1 MPLTPPV
8 VADLTYAT
16 VEPMLRE
23 RIPLIAPEWTD
34 HNASD
39 PGIAMIQL
47 FAHLSEQ
54 LGYRL
59 NRVPEK
65 TYIEFLRLVGV
76 TLAPARAAETC
87 IAFTLAKPAE
97 AQAVLVP
104 VGSRIN
110 GKGPGGAAP
119 VFETDRDLD
128 VLPAQLATL
137 VTARG
142 DLLDINDPGDVG
154 PSATN
159 ADPVAYV
166 DERFSLVWDGKKP
179 KLKELPLQPLGIFL
193 KPEEATHRTLFI
205 GLAFNQIRSAGFL
218 GARASLHLQLEG
230 DEEAEPDSQV
240 QSGGTPISLAN
251 VFSEGPPLVS
261 YDYFRPPATGEAAG
275 SWQPL
280 TVLSDQT
287 EGWTRSGTV
296 RFDVPERFGPVPAGA
311 WVDVETDMAHP
322 LVDQLKTPVAGTP
335 AEVPVSGWISV
346 TFAVPPKVRV
356 RSLSFNTMT
365 ATNLQT
371 VAGERLGRGTGLSA
385 QVMTLANANLDRD
398 SLRLVSR
405 DPNRSPDRV
414 IWRQVQDF
422 DDVGPNDPV
431 FVLDA
436 EAGMVIYGDGYAGR
450 PPFATELMVAER
462 YRHGGGP
469 EGNVDTGAVAQPNA
483 LPAALDGAFNVTPA
497 RGGHPAE
504 TIEEAKRRAPG
515 AFRRRGRAV
524 TAEDFREATIEAP
537 GVDLARA
544 EVIARHLPYP
554 IGHKVGGLDA
564 HGVDFKTETP
574 GALTVIAVPDRPGA
588 YPMPTEGE
596 LSAVARHLD
605 TLRLIT
611 TELHVSGPQYVRLF
625 DMTVAVLAMPGYSET
640 VLREAI
646 MNRLRQRFHV
656 LTGGPDGTGY
666 PFGARLHHADL
677 VAELMLVPGVARVEG
692 LDGYLDGK
700 TPDGAARQFWWRVER
715 RAKVRIT
722 NCPRPGV
729 ETDVDRV
736 MLMPD
741 ECVFVDPDG
750 LLVTVVGSP

>member
-1 MPLTPPV
+1 MPLTPPI

-23 RIPLIAPEWTD
+23 RIPLVAPEWTD

-65 TYIEFLRLVGV
+65 TYVEFLRLVGI
-76 TLAPARAAETC
+76 TLAPARAAQTRV
-87 IAFTLAKPAE
+87 AFTLAKSAE
-97 AQAVLVP
+97 AQGVLVP
-104 VGSRIN
+104 AGSRIS

-128 VLPAQLATL
+128 ILPAQLAAL
-137 VTARG
+137 VTARN
-142 DLLDINDPGDVG
+142 DLLDINGPGDTG
-154 PSATN
+154 PTATN
-159 ADPVAYV
+159 SDPVAYV

-179 KLKELPLQPLGIFL
+179 KLKDMPLQPVGLFL
-193 KPEEATHRTLFI
+193 KPEEATHRALYL

-218 GARASLHLQLEG
+218 GARATLHLQLEG

-240 QSGGTPISLAN
+240 QSGGEVLTVAN
-251 VFSEGPPLVS
+251 MLSEGPMLVS
-261 YDYFRPPATGEAAG
+261 YDYYRAPSIGEAAG

-287 EGWTRSGTV
+287 DGWTRSGAV
-296 RFDVPERFGPVPAGA
+296 RFDVPERIGPVPATEWA
-311 WVDVETDMAHP
+311 DVETGMPHP

-335 AEVPVSGWISV
+335 SDVPVSGWIRVS
-346 TFAVPPKVRV
+346 FALPPKVRV
-356 RSLSFNTMT
+356 RSLGFNTMT

-371 VAGERLGRGTGLSA
+371 VVGERLGRGTGLSA
-385 QVMTLANANLDRD
+385 QTMALANPNLDRD

-405 DPNRSPDRV
+405 DTNRAPETV
-414 IWRQVQDF
+414 IWRQVTDF
-422 DDVGPNDPV
+422 DDVGPNDAAYA
-431 FVLDA
+431 LDA
-436 EAGMVIYGDGYAGR
+436 EAGLLIFGDGFAGR
-450 PPFATELMVAER
+450 PPHATEVMVADR

-469 EGNVDTGAVAQPNA
+469 GGNVDTGAVAQPDA

-497 RGGHPAE
+497 RGGHRAE
-504 TIEEAKRRAPG
+504 TVDEAKRRAPG

-524 TAEDFREATIEAP
+524 TAADFREATLEAP

-544 EVIARHLPYP
+544 EVIARHVPYP
-554 IGHKVGGLDA
+554 VGHQVNGLNA
-564 HGVDFKTETP
+564 PGVDVDSEAP
-574 GALTVIAVPDRPGA
+574 GALTVIAVPSRPGA

-596 LSAVARHLD
+596 LAAVALHLD

-611 TELHVSGPQYVRLF
+611 TELHVAGPQYVRLF
-625 DMTVAVLAMPGYSET
+625 DMAITVRALPGHSET

-646 MNRLRQRFHV
+646 MDRLRRRFHV
-656 LTGGPDGTGY
+656 LTGGPDDTGF
-666 PFGARLHHADL
+666 PFGAPLHHADL
-677 VAELMLVPGVARVEG
+677 VAEVMAVSGVARVEG
-692 LDGYLDGK
+692 LDGYVDGK
-700 TPDGAARQFWWRVER
+700 TPDGVARTLWWRVER
-715 RAKVRIT
+715 REKVRIT
-722 NCPRPGV
+722 NCPRPEV
-729 ETDVDRV
+729 ETDTDRV

-750 LLVTVVGSP
+750 LLVTVVGAP